1 MITVVYIERAG
12 SLSLVINGHAGTAEH
27 GHDIVCASASML
39 AYTLAAGVSEV
50 SECGKLRNDPII
62 TLSPGFARV
71 VCLPFPENEGEVRS
85 MYDLILGGYRLLS
98 SRYPDNVKFIY
109 DATPER
115 ACHK

>member
-1 MITVVYIERAG
+1 MITVAYIERPG
-12 SLSLVINGHAGTAEH
+12 SLSLVIKGHAGTAEH

-39 AYTLAAGVSEV
+39 AYTLAAGVSEA
-50 SECGKLRNDPII
+50 SECGKLRCDPFI

-71 VCLPFPENEGEVRS
+71 CCLPFLENHGEIRA
-85 MYDLILGGYRLLS
+85 MYDLIFGGYRLLS
-98 SRYPDNVKFIY
+98 SQYPDNVKLIY

>member
-1 MITVVYIERAG
+1 MITVVYTERAG
-12 SLSLVINGHAGTAEH
+12 VLSLTLDGHAGAGEY

-39 AYTLAAGVSEV
+39 AYTLAAGVAEASE
-50 SECGKLRNDPII
+50 SGKLRNDPII

-71 VCLPFPENEGEVRS
+71 VCVPFPENDGEVRA

-98 SRYPDNVKFIY
+98 SQYPDNVKIIY